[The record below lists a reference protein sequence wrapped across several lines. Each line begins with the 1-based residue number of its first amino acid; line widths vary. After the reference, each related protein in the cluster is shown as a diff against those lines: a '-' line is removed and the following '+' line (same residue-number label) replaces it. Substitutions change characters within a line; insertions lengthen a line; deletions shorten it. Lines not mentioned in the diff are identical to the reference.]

1 VSSTLTASARHP
13 QVEGLKKKLT
23 KDSEM
28 HKTENTRIM
37 MENVALIKE
46 INELRRECKLLKV
59 SRINIAYPSFIF
71 YLCGVLDMNPDR
83 EDALLGK

>member
-1 VSSTLTASARHP
+1 
-13 QVEGLKKKLT
+13 VEGLKKKLT

-59 SRINIAYPSFIF
+59 GRRNELYEFQPHPLSR
-71 YLCGVLDMNPDR
+71 VLALDPNQ
-83 EDALLGK
+83 EDAGCLTNRTTL

>member
-1 VSSTLTASARHP
+1 M
-13 QVEGLKKKLT
+13 KKKLT

-59 SRINIAYPSFIF
+59 SRRNQ
-71 YLCGVLDMNPDR
+71 LHEVQLHCGVSVVDQNTYCLTMRSHTKRLRSRDKSASCSR
-83 EDALLGK
+83 